1 MLNKLLISE
10 LKTRISV
17 IDKKLILQEKIRN
30 ANTTLLLREVFD
42 QITANEAIALIKR
55 LNAIK
60 WPTHSPTG
68 ITDPFILFRTATKSA
83 IAELQQVFSGQNR
96 SKNLFDKVIGLF
108 KKEKDNP
115 LVDVIAFANMLF
127 SFFTLMYKFL
137 SAMGGDDDQTV
148 EEIVGINGKSTLTAI
163 VQKGIKPQGG
173 IIQKLGTN
181 WTKKYLQGFNVND
194 FVTGVSKM
202 SKGDVWNVCQQV
214 MQQLSNVADISSKVA
229 AAEDAVEHGR
239 SISNSP
245 EASQSKQGSK
255 EDVETQ
261 SVGGKPTQQPQIKPG
276 RQVDQTQRAVLNKVK
291 PALEDM
297 GVKDPAK
304 LIAALADMDV
314 LKEPNE

>member
-1 MLNKLLISE
+1 MNSFLISE

-42 QITANEAIALIKR
+42 QTTANDAIALIER

-60 WPTHSPTG
+60 WPMHSPTDV
-68 ITDPFILFRTATKSA
+68 TDPFILFRTATKSA
-83 IAELQQVFSGQNR
+83 IAELQQIFSGKDR
-96 SKNLFDKVIGLF
+96 SKNLFDKIIGLF

-148 EEIVGINGKSTLTAI
+148 EEIIGINGKNTLTAI
-163 VQKGIKPQGG
+163 VQKGIKPQSG

-181 WTKKYLQGFNVND
+181 WTKKYLQGFVVND
-194 FVTGVSKM
+194 FVTGISKM
-202 SKGDVWNVCQQV
+202 TKGDIWIICRQV
-214 MQQLSNVADISSKVA
+214 MQQLSNIADITTKVA
-229 AAEDAVEHGR
+229 AAEDAVEHGKE
-239 SISNSP
+239 ISNST
-245 EASQSKQGSK
+245 EEKLSQQGSK
-255 EDVETQ
+255 NDVESQET
-261 SVGGKPTQQPQIKPG
+261 GTTPTQQPQIKPG
-276 RQVDQTQRAVLNKVK
+276 RQVDQTQRVVLNKVK
-291 PALEDM
+291 PALEDL
-297 GVKDPAK
+297 GVKDPAR